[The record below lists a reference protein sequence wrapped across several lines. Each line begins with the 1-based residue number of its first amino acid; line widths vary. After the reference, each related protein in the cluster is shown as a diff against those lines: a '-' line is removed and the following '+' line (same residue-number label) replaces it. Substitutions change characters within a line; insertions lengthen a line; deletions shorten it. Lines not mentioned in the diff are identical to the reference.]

1 MIPQETVQKIL
12 DTARVEEVIGDFVTL
27 RRRGADLWACCP
39 FHGEKTP
46 SFHVIPS
53 KGQYYCFGCHKGG
66 SAVGF
71 IMDYEHLSYVEALR
85 YLARK
90 YNIEIVEKEET
101 AEDIAN
107 RQRNESLLL
116 VSEYAGKFFKEQLHT
131 DEGRSVGLEY
141 FHSRGLE
148 DATIEK
154 YGLGWAP
161 SSRHALTD
169 AAKAAGYKDEY
180 LLETGLCAAYDSD
193 NRLHDRFYDRVVF
206 PIHSMSGR
214 VIAFGARTLKSKE
227 EGKPYAKYVNSKESD
242 IYVKNKSL
250 YGIWFAKNE
259 MARKDK
265 CYLVEGYL
273 DVLSMHQLGI
283 TNVVASSGTALTE
296 GQIGLIKRF
305 TQNVTIM
312 YDGDSAGI
320 HAALRGIDMFLRE
333 GMNVKVV
340 LIPDGDDPDS
350 YSRKH
355 SLAEV
360 EEFLAAAEMDFVD
373 FKSSLLLKDT
383 ARDPLK
389 RAEVINDIADTIA
402 DIPDAV
408 KRSVYVDF
416 LSDKFEIR
424 RDILDERIS
433 ATRSKRLI
441 EQKKAADRDRE
452 RLRNQTSR
460 SGASA
465 GSATI
470 LPGNGYATGSG
481 NGSIAGTFG
490 VSGSSTDGL
499 AYGGAPVAEPVEATR
514 QSTGF
519 DALIDNR
526 IMATAERDLLNFI
539 LTYGTTK
546 LEFQSDSAFYSGSD
560 EDALTVFD
568 FIGQALEGDNSQFAN
583 SVFRKVYEAYSKDY
597 YEGYS
602 QDEIVKRLMDGEDR
616 DMAYVAAQLS
626 TDERYDLSVK
636 NLRQSMMSKGSWLT
650 IYVPK
655 AILVYQQSR
664 LEDKENELKERLG
677 EAQAASDDDRV
688 LEIMQEM
695 LKVQKALKMV
705 KVRLGREK

>member
-66 SAVGF
+66 SAIGF
-71 IMDYEHLSYVEALR
+71 VMDYEHLSYVEALR

-424 RDILDERIS
+424 RDILDDRIS
-433 ATRSKRLI
+433 ATRSRRLM
-441 EQKKAADRDRE
+441 EQKKAADRERE
-452 RLRNQTSR
+452 RLRNQEEARWSETST
-460 SGASA
+460 GPASE
-465 GSATI
+465 
-470 LPGNGYATGSG
+470 LSG
-481 NGSIAGTFG
+481 NGSTVGTSGIPGYPIA
-490 VSGSSTDGL
+490 SDGS
-499 AYGGAPVAEPVEATR
+499 AYGNVTEAGPVE
-514 QSTGF
+514 STQQRTGL

-526 IMATAERDLLNFI
+526 IMGTAERDLLNFI

-546 LEFQSDSAFYSGSD
+546 LEFSSDSDFYTGSD
-560 EDALTVFD
+560 EETQTVFD
-568 FIGQALEGDNSQFAN
+568 FIDQALEGDKSGFSN
-583 SVFRKVYEAYSKDY
+583 SVFQRTYEAYSKDY
-597 YEGYS
+597 YDGYS
-602 QDEIVKRLMDGEDR
+602 QEEIVKRLMDGQDR
-616 DMAYVAAQLS
+616 DVAYVATQLS
-626 TDERYDLSVK
+626 TDERYDLSID
-636 NLRQSMMSKGSWLT
+636 NLRNSMMAKTSWLT
-650 IYVPK
+650 LYVPK
-655 AILVYQQSR
+655 AILVFQKCR
-664 LEDKENELKERLG
+664 LENREDMLRESLRQ
-677 EAQAASDDDRV
+677 AQSASDGDRIM
-688 LEIMQEM
+688 EIMQDI
-695 LKVQKALKMV
+695 LKAQKALKIV

>member
-46 SFHVIPS
+46 SFHVIPA

-66 SAVGF
+66 SAIGF
-71 IMDYEHLSYVEALR
+71 VMDYEHLSYVEALR

-107 RQRNESLLL
+107 RQRNESLML
-116 VSEYAGKFFKEQLHT
+116 VSEYAGNFFKEQLRT
-131 DEGRSVGLEY
+131 DEGRAVGLEY

-169 AAKAAGYKDEY
+169 SAKAAGYKDEY

-193 NRLHDRFYDRVVF
+193 NRLHDRFFDRVVF
-206 PIHSMSGR
+206 PIHSVSGR

-227 EGKPYAKYVNSKESD
+227 PGKPYAKYVNSKESD

-296 GQIGLIKRF
+296 GQISLIKRF

-355 SLAEV
+355 TLAEV
-360 EEFLAAAEMDFVD
+360 EEFLAGAEKDFVD
-373 FKSSLLLKDT
+373 FKSSLLMKD
-383 ARDPLK
+383 AAGDPLK

-408 KRSVYVDF
+408 KRSVYIDF
-416 LSDKFEIR
+416 LSDRFEIR
-424 RDILDERIS
+424 RDILDDRIS
-433 ATRSKRLI
+433 ATRSRRLI
-441 EQKKAADRDRE
+441 EQKKAADRERE
-452 RLRNQTSR
+452 RLRNQEEARWSETST
-460 SGASA
+460 
-465 GSATI
+465 GSASE
-470 LPGNGYATGSG
+470 LSG
-481 NGSIAGTFG
+481 NGSTVGTSGIPGYPIA
-490 VSGSSTDGL
+490 SDGS
-499 AYGGAPVAEPVEATR
+499 AYGNVTEAGPVE
-514 QSTGF
+514 STQQRTGL

-526 IMATAERDLLNFI
+526 IMGTAERDLLNFI

-546 LEFQSDSAFYSGSD
+546 LEFSSDSDFYTGSD
-560 EDALTVFD
+560 EETQTVFD
-568 FIGQALEGDNSQFAN
+568 FIDQALEGDKSGFSN
-583 SVFRKVYEAYSKDY
+583 SVFQRAYEAYSKDY
-597 YEGYS
+597 YDGYS
-602 QDEIVKRLMDGEDR
+602 QEEIVKRLMDGQDR
-616 DMAYVAAQLS
+616 DVAYVAAQLS
-626 TDERYDLSVK
+626 TDERYDLSID
-636 NLRQSMMSKGSWLT
+636 NLRNSMMAKTSWLT
-650 IYVPK
+650 LYVPK
-655 AILVYQQSR
+655 AILVFQKCR
-664 LEDKENELKERLG
+664 LENREEMLRESLRQ
-677 EAQAASDDDRV
+677 AQSASDADRIM
-688 LEIMQEM
+688 EIMQDI
-695 LKVQKALKMV
+695 LKVQKALKVV
-705 KVRLGREK
+705 KVRLGRER

>member
-424 RDILDERIS
+424 RDILDERIG

-441 EQKKAADRDRE
+441 EQKKAADREKRQD
-452 RLRNQTSR
+452 Q
-460 SGASA
+460 ASSMA
-465 GSATI
+465 STGSATVV
-470 LPGNGYATGSG
+470 ATE
-481 NGSIAGTFG
+481 
-490 VSGSSTDGL
+490 
-499 AYGGAPVAEPVEATR
+499 AEPVEATGQR
-514 QSTGF
+514 AGL

-705 KVRLGREK
+705 RVRLGREK

>member
-46 SFHVIPS
+46 SFHVIPA

-66 SAVGF
+66 SAIGF
-71 IMDYEHLSYVEALR
+71 VMDYEHLSYVEALR

-424 RDILDERIS
+424 RDILDERIG

-514 QSTGF
+514 QSTGL

-688 LEIMQEM
+688 LETMQEM

>member
-46 SFHVIPS
+46 SFHVIPA

-71 IMDYEHLSYVEALR
+71 VMDYEHLSYVEALR

-424 RDILDERIS
+424 RDILDERIG

-514 QSTGF
+514 QSTGL

-695 LKVQKALKMV
+695 LKVQKALKW
-705 KVRLGREK
+705 

>member
-46 SFHVIPS
+46 SFHVIPA

-66 SAVGF
+66 SAIGF
-71 IMDYEHLSYVEALR
+71 VMDYEHLSYVEALR

-424 RDILDERIS
+424 RDILDERIG

-441 EQKKAADRDRE
+441 EQKKAADREKRQD
-452 RLRNQTSR
+452 Q
-460 SGASA
+460 ASSMA
-465 GSATI
+465 STGSASVV
-470 LPGNGYATGSG
+470 ATE
-481 NGSIAGTFG
+481 
-490 VSGSSTDGL
+490 
-499 AYGGAPVAEPVEATR
+499 AEPVEATGQR
-514 QSTGF
+514 AGL

-688 LEIMQEM
+688 LETMQEM

>member
-46 SFHVIPS
+46 SFHVIPA

-66 SAVGF
+66 SAIGF
-71 IMDYEHLSYVEALR
+71 VMDYEHLSYVEALR

-424 RDILDERIS
+424 RDILDERIG

-514 QSTGF
+514 QSTGL

-616 DMAYVAAQLS
+616 DMAYVVAQLS

-677 EAQAASDDDRV
+677 EAQAASDDDLV

>member
-107 RQRNESLLL
+107 RQRNESLML
-116 VSEYAGKFFKEQLHT
+116 VSEYAGNFFKEQLRT
-131 DEGRSVGLEY
+131 DEGRAVGLEY

-193 NRLHDRFYDRVVF
+193 NRLHDRFFDRVVF
-206 PIHSMSGR
+206 PIHSVSGR

-227 EGKPYAKYVNSKESD
+227 PGKPYAKYVNSKESD

-296 GQIGLIKRF
+296 GQISLIKRF

-355 SLAEV
+355 TLAEV
-360 EEFLAAAEMDFVD
+360 EEFLAGAEKDFVD
-373 FKSSLLLKDT
+373 FKSSLLMKD
-383 ARDPLK
+383 AAGDPLK

-408 KRSVYVDF
+408 KRSVYIDF
-416 LSDKFEIR
+416 LSDRFEIR
-424 RDILDERIS
+424 RDILDDRIS
-433 ATRSKRLI
+433 ATRSRRLM
-441 EQKKAADRDRE
+441 EQKKAADRERE
-452 RLRNQTSR
+452 RLRNQEEARWSETST
-460 SGASA
+460 GPASE
-465 GSATI
+465 
-470 LPGNGYATGSG
+470 LSG
-481 NGSIAGTFG
+481 NGSTVGTSGIPGYPIA
-490 VSGSSTDGL
+490 SDGS
-499 AYGGAPVAEPVEATR
+499 AYGNVTEAGPVE
-514 QSTGF
+514 STQQRTGL

-526 IMATAERDLLNFI
+526 IMGTAERDLLNFI

-546 LEFQSDSAFYSGSD
+546 LEFSSDSDFYTGSD
-560 EDALTVFD
+560 EETQTVFD
-568 FIGQALEGDNSQFAN
+568 FIDQALEGDKSGFSN
-583 SVFRKVYEAYSKDY
+583 SVFQRAYEAYSKDY
-597 YEGYS
+597 YDGYS
-602 QDEIVKRLMDGEDR
+602 QEEIVKRLMDGQDR
-616 DMAYVAAQLS
+616 DVAYVAAQLS
-626 TDERYDLSVK
+626 TDERYDLSID
-636 NLRQSMMSKGSWLT
+636 NLRNSMMAKTSWLT
-650 IYVPK
+650 LYVPK
-655 AILVYQQSR
+655 AILVFQKCR
-664 LEDKENELKERLG
+664 LENREEMLRESLRQ
-677 EAQAASDDDRV
+677 AQSASAADRIM
-688 LEIMQEM
+688 EIMQDI
-695 LKVQKALKMV
+695 LKVQKALKVV
-705 KVRLGREK
+705 KVRLGRER